1 VGISQV
7 PGNVSGRQSP
17 FLICGLGNPGPKYA
31 RNRHNAGFQ
40 CVDRLAQQWKLSFER
55 MRFRAYLAL
64 GQALGFSLILAK
76 PLTFMND
83 SGESVASIA
92 RWYKI
97 PVSNLLVIYDD
108 LDLPLGKVRL
118 RPGGSSGGHKGM
130 TSIIT
135 HLGSDAFPRL
145 RMGIGRPIHGEPYE
159 YVLSDFTKDQ
169 SIIMQDAYTRGQAAI
184 ECLLTQGV
192 EIAMSK
198 FNQ

>member
-1 VGISQV
+1 MSISQA
-7 PGNVSGRQSP
+7 PHASGRKTP
-17 FLICGLGNPGPKYA
+17 YLICGLGNPGPKYA
-31 RNRHNAGFQ
+31 RNRHNAGFH

-55 MRFRAYLAL
+55 MRFRAYLAT
-64 GQALGFSLILAK
+64 GQALGFPVILAK

-97 PVSNLLVIYDD
+97 PISRLLVIYDD

-135 HLGSDAFPRL
+135 HLNSDAFPRL
-145 RMGIGRPIHGEPYE
+145 RMGIGRPIRGEPYV
-159 YVLSDFTKDQ
+159 YVLSDFTKEQ
-169 SIIMQDAYTRGQAAI
+169 SIIMDDAYARGQAAI
-184 ECLLTQGV
+184 ECLLTQSV
-192 EIAMSK
+192 EIAMAK

>member
-1 VGISQV
+1 VGISAQA
-7 PGNVSGRQSP
+7 PGNTSGRP
-17 FLICGLGNPGPKYA
+17 LPYIICGLGNPGPRYA
-31 RNRHNAGFQ
+31 RNRHNVGFQ
-40 CVDRLAQQWKLSFER
+40 CVDRLAQAWKMSFDR
-55 MRFRAYLAL
+55 MRFRAYMAT
-64 GQALGFSLILAK
+64 GQALGFQIILAK
-76 PLTFMND
+76 PLMND

-135 HLGSDAFPRL
+135 HAGSDAFPRL
-145 RMGIGRPIHGEPYE
+145 RMGIGRPLHGEPYA
-159 YVLSDFTKDQ
+159 YVLGDFTKEQ
-169 SIIMQDAYTRGQAAI
+169 SIIMQDAYARGQAAI
-184 ECLLTQGV
+184 ECFLTQGM